1 LNRTA
6 WDEPMPITHSAG
18 ERDGSFARERRANA
32 DWSRAAI
39 RILVDVARDSALKI
53 DGRTMEPIR

>member
-1 LNRTA
+1 
-6 WDEPMPITHSAG
+6 MPITHSAG